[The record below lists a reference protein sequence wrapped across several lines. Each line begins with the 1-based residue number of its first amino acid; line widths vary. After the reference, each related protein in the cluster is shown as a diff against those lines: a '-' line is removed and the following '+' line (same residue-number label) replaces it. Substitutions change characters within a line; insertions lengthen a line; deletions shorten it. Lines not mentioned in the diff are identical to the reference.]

1 LLRAALAAAALA
13 GAPAAA
19 QQYDL
24 DPEPGADDP
33 TRAIETR
40 PDAPDPDRFVN
51 PPDPNDQGDV
61 WPTANGAIGV
71 RPIQHA
77 SFLLTTP
84 DALVLVDPAQPPE
97 AYGRFPQTDAI
108 LITGP
113 GDGHYAPSTLEGL
126 AEKEP
131 FIIAPPEVR
140 ERMPE
145 ALRKLTE
152 AVPKGDRIAYGGV
165 MFIHLQDGPGWV
177 LRVDQRRIYIAGQ
190 AGEAPTGLDDI
201 FIAFLPIQP
210 PKSMT
215 VERAAEAATALSPEV
230 VYPYMYRDQDPLAFG
245 DMVRHASD
253 DIHVAK
259 GAWYH

>member
-1 LLRAALAAAALA
+1 
-13 GAPAAA
+13 
-19 QQYDL
+19 
-24 DPEPGADDP
+24 
-33 TRAIETR
+33 
-40 PDAPDPDRFVN
+40 
-51 PPDPNDQGDV
+51 
-61 WPTANGAIGV
+61 V

-77 SFLLTTP
+77 SFLLTTQ
-84 DALVLVDPAQPPE
+84 DALVLVDPSQGPS

-113 GDGHYAPSTLEGL
+113 GEGHFTLSTLEAL

-140 ERMPE
+140 EQMPE
-145 ALRKLTE
+145 QLKALTE
-152 AVPKGDRIAYGGV
+152 AVPKGDKIAYGGI
-165 MFIHLQDGPGWV
+165 MFRHLPEGPGWV
-177 LRVDQRRIYIAGQ
+177 LRVDQRRIYVAGQ
-190 AGEAPTGLDDI
+190 AQSVPSGLEDI

-210 PKSMT
+210 PGSMSAT
-215 VERAAEAATALSPEV
+215 QAAEAAVAMSPEV